1 MNNSD
6 SSSFLKHQECLEK
19 LYLYILQLEQR
30 IEFLENS
37 K

>member
-1 MNNSD
+1 MNKEITK
-6 SSSFLKHQECLEK
+6 SFFQQQEHLEK

-30 IEFLENS
+30 IEELE